1 MFIVGP
7 YEFTREDARNT
18 LLAAP
23 KILAHMSEG
32 RNGAIDNLLAYVNQL
47 LEGTTVDQMT
57 DSEITSLLPTVWA
70 ALSGATPTLRALGHI
85 PSPQTGTLVQLNS
98 SQGGVPKKSIDNA
111 YIGWKGVEGDRQA
124 TRKHHGRPFQALS
137 LWSAEVMETL
147 RYEGHRVVPG
157 SAGENITVSGISWN
171 DVRPGTRMRIGEVL
185 CDISSYAVPC
195 KQLAELFVDRDFNR
209 IHHDRDLENKTA
221 SCRVYATV
229 VERGNVSPGDPIT
242 FEP

>member
-23 KILAHMSEG
+23 KILTEMSEG
-32 RNGAIDNLLAYVNQL
+32 RNGAIDHLLAYVNQL
-47 LEGTTVDQMT
+47 LEGTAVDQMT
-57 DSEITSLLPTVWA
+57 DSEITSVLPTVWA

-98 SQGGVPKKSIDNA
+98 SQGGVPKKSIDHA
-111 YIGWKGVEGDRQA
+111 YIDWKGVDGDRQA

-137 LWSAEVMETL
+137 LWSAEVMEVL
-147 RYEGHRVVPG
+147 RSEGHHTFPG
-157 SAGENITVSGISWN
+157 SAGENLTVSGLNWS
-171 DVRPGTRMRIGEVL
+171 DVRPGTRIRIGEVL
-185 CDISSYAVPC
+185 CDVSSYAVPC
-195 KQLAELFVDRDFNR
+195 KQLADLFVDRDFNR
-209 IHHDRDLENKTA
+209 IHHDRDRENATA

-229 VERGNVSPGDPIT
+229 IERGNVSPGDPIT

>member
-23 KILAHMSEG
+23 KILAQMSEG
-32 RNGAIDNLLAYVNQL
+32 RNGAIDHLLAHVNQL
-47 LEGTTVDQMT
+47 LYGLIIEKLS
-57 DSEITSLLPTVWA
+57 DSEIGTTLPIVWT
-70 ALSGATPTLRALGHI
+70 ALSEATPTLRALGQI
-85 PSPQTGTLVQLNS
+85 PSAQTGVLLQLNAS
-98 SQGGVPKKSIDNA
+98 NGGVPKKAIEAA
-111 YIGWKGVEGDRQA
+111 YVGWKGVEGDRQA

-147 RYEGHRVVPG
+147 RSERHHIFPG
-157 SAGENITVSGISWN
+157 SAGENITVSGLNWS
-171 DVRPGTRMRIGEVL
+171 DVRPGTRVRIGDVL

-209 IHHDRDLENKTA
+209 IHHDRDLENRTA

-229 VERGNVSPGDPIT
+229 IERGNIAAGDTVS
-242 FEP
+242 FEQ

>member
-32 RNGAIDNLLAYVNQL
+32 RNGAIDHLQTYVSQL
-47 LEGTTVDQMT
+47 LDGRDIDHMP
-57 DSEITSLLPTVWA
+57 DAEITSTLPTVWA

-85 PSPQTGTLVQLNS
+85 PTAQTGTLLQLNAS
-98 SQGGVPKKSIDNA
+98 NGGVPKKAIDAA

-137 LWSAEVMETL
+137 LWSVEVMEAL
-147 RYEGHRVVPG
+147 RSEGHHIFPG
-157 SAGENITVSGISWN
+157 SAGENITVSGLYWS
-171 DVRPGTRMRIGEVL
+171 DVRPGTRVRIGEVL

-195 KQLAELFVDRDFNR
+195 KQLAHLFVDKDFKR
-209 IHHDRDLENKTA
+209 IHHDRDLKNRTA

-229 VERGNVSPGDPIT
+229 VERGEIAPGDPIT